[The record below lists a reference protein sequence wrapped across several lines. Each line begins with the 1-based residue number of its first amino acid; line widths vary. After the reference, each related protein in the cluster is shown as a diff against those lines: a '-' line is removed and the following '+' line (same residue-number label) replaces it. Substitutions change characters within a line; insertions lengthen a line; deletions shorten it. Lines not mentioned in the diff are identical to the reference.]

1 LAQDVLTAEGLP
13 YRGDGASLFGPVAD
27 RPWAMLLD
35 SGGGQVFPVT
45 DGQKERPESPPR
57 YDILVVE
64 PRVTLVTRG
73 PLTTI
78 RSADSVQRSP
88 IDPFDLVRTFLGPR
102 LALSTIGPADGPP
115 DLPFHGGA
123 LGYFGYDLA
132 RRIERLPVPGPDP
145 LGMPEM
151 AIGIY
156 DHALLVDQ
164 GQRQTWLVGRR
175 GASPEARALLRR
187 LALGAIPYTPRPF
200 TVRGP
205 VRSNMDAAAYAG
217 RFAEVQ
223 EWIQSG
229 DCYQVNLARRLSVA
243 AEGDPWAAYVQL
255 RALSPAPFAAY
266 LNLPFGRVL
275 SSSPERFLRLVGGQ
289 VETSPIKG
297 TRPRGAD
304 PEEDRR
310 LAAELYDSP
319 KDRAENLMIVDLLRN
334 DLGRTCVPGTI
345 RVPSLFEVERYPGV
359 HHLVSTITGRLAPG
373 RDALDLLRG
382 CFPGGSITGAPKIRA
397 MQIIDALEGEARG
410 VYCGSIAHLGFD
422 GGLDSNIAIRTLVH
436 ARGEL
441 RFWAGGGIVAD
452 SECAAEWE
460 EIRVKAAGMR
470 TLVERIGGLVAGRV

>member
-1 LAQDVLTAEGLP
+1 LAQDVLTAEPLP

-35 SGGGQVFPVT
+35 SGAAPDTVRRGEG
-45 DGQKERPESPPR
+45 R
-57 YDILVVE
+57 YDILVVD
-64 PRVTLVTRG
+64 PRLTLVTQG
-73 PLTTI
+73 PLTHL
-78 RSADSVQRSP
+78 RSSDSVQVSP
-88 IDPFDLVRTFLGPR
+88 MDPFDLVRTALGPR
-102 LALSTIGPADGPP
+102 LALAPADPADGSP
-115 DLPFHGGA
+115 DLPFPGGA
-123 LGYFGYDLA
+123 LGYFGYDLC
-132 RRIERLPVPGPDP
+132 RRIERLPAQGPDP

-156 DHALLVDQ
+156 DHALVVDQ
-164 GQRQTWLVGRR
+164 RERRTWLVGRS

-187 LALGAIPYTPRPF
+187 LALGTIPYTPGPF

-205 VRSNMDAAAYAG
+205 LLSNMDAAAYAR

-223 EWIQSG
+223 AWILAG
-229 DCYQVNLARRLSVA
+229 DCYQVNLARRLGVA
-243 AEGDPWAAYVQL
+243 AEGDPWTAYVQL

-289 VETSPIKG
+289 VETRPIKG
-297 TRPRGAD
+297 TRPRGSD
-304 PEEDRR
+304 PTEDLR
-310 LAAELYDSP
+310 LAAELAQSP

-334 DLGRTCVPGTI
+334 DLGRSCVPGTI
-345 RVPSLFEVERYPGV
+345 RVPSLFEVQSYPGV
-359 HHLVSTITGRLAPG
+359 HHLVSTITGRLAPDK
-373 RDALDLLRG
+373 DALDLLRG

-422 GGLDSNIAIRTLVH
+422 GGLDSNIIIRTLVQ
-436 ARGEL
+436 AQGEL

-452 SECAAEWE
+452 SECTAEWE
-460 EIRVKAAGMR
+460 EIRVKAAAMLA
-470 TLVERIGGLVAGRV
+470 LVERLADNRGDRPGPR